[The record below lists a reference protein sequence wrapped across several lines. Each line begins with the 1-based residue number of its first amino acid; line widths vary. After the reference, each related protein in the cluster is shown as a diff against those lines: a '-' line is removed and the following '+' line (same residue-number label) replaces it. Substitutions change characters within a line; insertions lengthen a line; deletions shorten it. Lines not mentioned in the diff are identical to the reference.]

1 VPLPDP
7 AKAKKLQPKPPI
19 YPLASTRDAEALTL
33 AALGGSSVKLHADH
47 KTQESTLGLGMD
59 VAFDDQAR

>member
-7 AKAKKLQPKPPI
+7 AKACNLPPKL
-19 YPLASTRDAEALTL
+19 DAEALTL
-33 AALGGSSVKLHADH
+33 AALESSSVKLHACAEH
-47 KTQESTLGLGMD
+47 QAQKSTLGLGMD